1 MSNYL
6 GLQPIILINET
17 NDKKIIIAPRN
28 SDIDFGKVPAIK
40 LSSEDLKFLS
50 MFADKIEDPKMMEQ
64 FSWCIPLQTDSP
76 EILRKKKLISPP
88 KSQGFCGN
96 CWAVAISTTVSD
108 CYVVYGLINWSP
120 SISATYLLSC
130 VSQSFVKEAEKEEER
145 QKVAR
150 IKNLE
155 EQLKRKITPV
165 ANLSSGGAF
174 YGDEGSSTE
183 IPGEE
188 MFYFDNRQCL
198 GVNIADVILYLG
210 YTQTPLLDTSCI
222 DYSWCNKEWCTN
234 PDVEEVLKN
243 DHDTHMRLLNKLIP
257 VCGCYDNKSSKLMYK
272 VDKNPQRLSMSYG
285 DVSET
290 IFRDILKAH
299 ILSYG
304 PAIGGFVLLSDFADG
319 NFTKFNGGIYFDK
332 ANYSIYDPS
341 VSTKLTFVDD
351 VTKKKIDGFH
361 AASIVG
367 WGVEPTVQY
376 DNDKI
381 GPVPY
386 WHIRNS
392 WGTDW
397 GDMGFFKLAMYPFNK
412 IVQIEMATFVS
423 LSDTVKGNLGT
434 TLLIKATSVPESK
447 LVTTPQL
454 LSSNVIYREC
464 PSSYYS
470 ARPDQIKKIHQNRNY
485 STIQPLY
492 PLSSQCP
499 FTAINTI

>member
-6 GLQPIILINET
+6 GSQPIILINEKK
-17 NDKKIIIAPRN
+17 DKKIIIAPRN
-28 SDIDFGKVPAIK
+28 SDIDFEKVPSIK
-40 LSSEDLKFLS
+40 LSSDDLKFLS
-50 MFADKIEDPKMMEQ
+50 MFGDKIENPKMMEQ
-64 FSWCIPLQTDSP
+64 FSWSIPLKTDSP
-76 EILRKKKLISPP
+76 EILRKKRLISPP

-96 CWAVAISTTVSD
+96 CWAVTISTTLSD

-130 VSQSFVKEAEKEEER
+130 VSQSVSKEAEKQNER
-145 QKVAR
+145 NKEAR
-150 IKNLE
+150 IKKLE
-155 EQLKRKITPV
+155 EELKKKETTLDAFGV
-165 ANLSSGGAF
+165 GGINM
-174 YGDEGSSTE
+174 YGDEGSTTE
-183 IPGEE
+183 VKSDEI
-188 MFYFDNRQCL
+188 FYFDNKQCL
-198 GVNIADVILYLG
+198 GSNIAEVVLYLG

-222 DYSWCNKEWCTN
+222 DYSWCNKEWCGN
-234 PDVEEVLKN
+234 PDVEEILKN
-243 DHDTHMRLLNKLIP
+243 DYDTHMRLINKLIP
-257 VCGCYDNKSSKLMYK
+257 VCGCYNNKSPKLMYR

-304 PAIGGFVLLSDFADG
+304 PAIAGFILLSDFTDG
-319 NFTKFNGGIYFDK
+319 NFTSFNGGIYFDR
-332 ANYSIYDPS
+332 ANYSIYDRN

-351 VTKKKIDGFH
+351 ATKKKVDGFH

-367 WGVEPTVQY
+367 WGIEPNVQY
-376 DNDKI
+376 DNDKT

-386 WHIRNS
+386 WHVRNS

-397 GDMGFFKLAMYPFNK
+397 GDKGYFKLAMYPFNK

-423 LSDTVKGNLGT
+423 LSNDTIKGNLGT
-434 TLLIKATSVPESK
+434 TLLIKATSIPESK
-447 LVTTPQL
+447 SVTTPQL

-470 ARPDQIKKIHQNRNY
+470 ANPDQIKKIHQNRNF
-485 STIQPLY
+485 SNIPPQY
-492 PLSSQCP
+492 PMSSQCP
-499 FTAINTI
+499 FNL